1 MHGLDL
7 AVIALYL
14 AGITWFGARFRKSQQ
29 SLRDYFLGGKT
40 TPWWA
45 IALSIVSAETST
57 LTVIGTP
64 ALAFRGNFQFLQLVF
79 GYLLARIA
87 IASIFLPHYFRGEM
101 FTAYELMRRRFG
113 DRIRK
118 LTAGTFLILR
128 ALAEGVRVFA
138 LSIIISTV
146 LGTFYRDLGISGAGE
161 LASILAIVVLTLF
174 YTFEGGLT
182 AVIWTDVVQMALYIA
197 GAAISFFVILHQ
209 IPGGW
214 HHAVEVAAPLGKF
227 RIFDFRFSWSIE
239 FFSRSYSFWAGI
251 IGGCFLTTASHGT
264 EQLMVQRLLAARNE
278 RESRVALFASWGVIL
293 LQFTL
298 FLLIG
303 TLLFVYYRDFHLPP
317 PQPLDRIYP
326 EFVWRSLPPGVAGLV
341 IAAILAAGM
350 SNLSAALNSLSST
363 VMMDFLKPIMKNST
377 RGDAFF
383 LRAAR
388 WTTVLWGGILV
399 LIGWIAQQWGS
410 VLEAGLS
417 IASILYGGLLGV
429 FLLGTLTKRTGEY
442 AAMLGM
448 ALGLASVVALRLF
461 TPVAFT
467 WYVLTGTA
475 VTFAVGYLSSF
486 LIREKG
492 SNA

>member
-146 LGTFYRDLGISGAGE
+146 LGTFYRDLGISGAAE
-161 LASILAIVVLTLF
+161 LAVPLLV
-174 YTFEGGLT
+174 
-182 AVIWTDVVQMALYIA
+182 DVGV
-197 GAAISFFVILHQ
+197 GAN
-209 IPGGW
+209 W
-214 HHAVEVAAPLGKF
+214 
-227 RIFDFRFSWSIE
+227 D
-239 FFSRSYSFWAGI
+239 
-251 IGGCFLTTASHGT
+251 
-264 EQLMVQRLLAARNE
+264 
-278 RESRVALFASWGVIL
+278 
-293 LQFTL
+293 
-298 FLLIG
+298 
-303 TLLFVYYRDFHLPP
+303 
-317 PQPLDRIYP
+317 
-326 EFVWRSLPPGVAGLV
+326 
-341 IAAILAAGM
+341 
-350 SNLSAALNSLSST
+350 
-363 VMMDFLKPIMKNST
+363 
-377 RGDAFF
+377 
-383 LRAAR
+383 
-388 WTTVLWGGILV
+388 
-399 LIGWIAQQWGS
+399 
-410 VLEAGLS
+410 EAH
-417 IASILYGGLLGV
+417 
-429 FLLGTLTKRTGEY
+429 
-442 AAMLGM
+442 
-448 ALGLASVVALRLF
+448 
-461 TPVAFT
+461 
-467 WYVLTGTA
+467 
-475 VTFAVGYLSSF
+475 
-486 LIREKG
+486 
-492 SNA
+492 